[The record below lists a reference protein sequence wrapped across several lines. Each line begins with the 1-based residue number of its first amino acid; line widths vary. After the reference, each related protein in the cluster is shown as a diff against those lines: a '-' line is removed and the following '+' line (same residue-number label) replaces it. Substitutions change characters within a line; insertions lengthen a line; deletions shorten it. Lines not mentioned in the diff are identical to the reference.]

1 MRIAGFDAADLIGGL
16 IVTVGGGAFAIGAA
30 TYPIGT
36 LHRMGPGYLP
46 LVTGIVLAGLG
57 LGVIG
62 GGRAASTEIPHLTF
76 RPALAICAGLLWFA
90 FTIERFGLVPCV
102 VGMVVLTSFA
112 QKNHSWVNML
122 AASTFLVALSI
133 VVFKYVL
140 NGSLYVI
147 RF

>member
-16 IVTVGGGAFAIGAA
+16 IVTMGGVAFAIGAA

-36 LHRMGPGYLP
+36 LNRMGPGYLP

-62 GGRAASTEIPHLTF
+62 GGRAAATEIPHLTV
-76 RPALAICAGLLWFA
+76 RPALAIFAGLLWFA
-90 FTIERFGLVPCV
+90 LTIERFGLIPCV
-102 VGMVVLTSFA
+102 VGMVVLTSLA
-112 QKNHSWVNML
+112 QKNPSWVKML
-122 AASTFLVALSI
+122 ATSTFLVVLSI
-133 VVFKYVL
+133 IVFKYVL